1 VDIKRRFAMTVI
13 LGTGVG
19 LTGCQG
25 GGLGKLAIWNRG
37 DSAVA
42 STAPD
47 VSRQKYSSLH
57 QEFGSSMPMGQNR
70 PGTAALGGQ
79 KPPSDDNFFT
89 ASWKKTTAAVGGA
102 FGSSTTKSANPM
114 PEDDPLRLD
123 RQPKKINADVYV
135 SAARLLENQG
145 NYDEAELKY
154 QDALKTSPEDENA
167 LVGLA
172 RLYDRQGQAMKA
184 TEIYHRAL
192 KAHPESGLVCNDLGL
207 CYRRQRQLD
216 RSLQLFGRAVE
227 LQPENTK
234 YRNNLAAALVDSGRP
249 DEAVKQLTKHCSPA
263 VAHYNVGYL
272 LSQKGQK
279 AEASRHLQQAVSLD
293 AGLTPAREMLA
304 SLGGNGGPAI
314 AAQPQ
319 QPAAASRVAMQPRY
333 QPASSYAANAP
344 TYSGPAQSEP
354 MAAAGPQTYHIGDD
368 NTGADSALQPYWNG
382 SSWTTAVAGGA
393 SIRTQP
399 LPPVEE

>member
-1 VDIKRRFAMTVI
+1 
-13 LGTGVG
+13 
-19 LTGCQG
+19 
-25 GGLGKLAIWNRG
+25 
-37 DSAVA
+37 
-42 STAPD
+42 
-47 VSRQKYSSLH
+47 
-57 QEFGSSMPMGQNR
+57 MGQNR

-79 KPPSDDNFFT
+79 KPPSDDNFFM

-102 FGSSTTKSANPM
+102 FGSSTTKAANPM

-145 NYDEAELKY
+145 KYDEAELKY
-154 QDALKTSPEDENA
+154 QDALKSSPEDENA

-184 TEIYHRAL
+184 TEVYHRAL
-192 KAHPESGLVCNDLGL
+192 KAHPQSGLVCNDLGL

-216 RSLQLFGRAVE
+216 KSLQLFSRAVE

-249 DEAVKQLTKHCSPA
+249 DEAIKQLTKHCSPA

-279 AEASRHLQQAVSLD
+279 AEAARHLQQAISLD
-293 AGLTPAREMLA
+293 PGMTPAREMLA
-304 SLGGNGGPAI
+304 SLGGNSGQPLAAQPLAAQPL

-319 QPAAASRVAMQPRY
+319 HPAASRVAMQPRY
-333 QPASSYAANAP
+333 ESAPSYAA
-344 TYSGPAQSEP
+344 SAQSYSAPAYTEATI
-354 MAAAGPQTYHIGDD
+354 AAAPQSYHIGDD
-368 NTGADSALQPYWNG
+368 SPAADTGPQPHWNG
-382 SSWTTAVAGGA
+382 SSWSTAVAGET

>member
-1 VDIKRRFAMTVI
+1 MDIKRRFAMTVI

-25 GGLGKLAIWNRG
+25 GGLGKLSIWNRG
-37 DSAVA
+37 ESSVA

-47 VSRQKYSSLH
+47 VSRQKYSGLA
-57 QEFGSSMPMGQNR
+57 QEFGSSLPMGQNR

-79 KPPSDDNFFT
+79 KPPSDDNFFM

-102 FGSSTTKSANPM
+102 FGSSTTKSANPA

-145 NYDEAELKY
+145 KYDEAEGKY
-154 QDALKTSPEDENA
+154 QEALKSSPEDENA

-172 RLYDRQGQAMKA
+172 RLHDRQGQAMKA
-184 TEIYHRAL
+184 TEVYHRAL
-192 KAHPESGLVCNDLGL
+192 KAHPQSGLVCNDLGL

-216 RSLQLFGRAVE
+216 KSLQLFSRAVE

-249 DEAVKQLTKHCSPA
+249 DEAIKQLTKHCSPA

-279 AEASRHLQQAVSLD
+279 GEASRHLQQAISLD
-293 AGLTPAREMLA
+293 PGMTPAREMLA
-304 SLGGNGGPAI
+304 SLGGNGGGPAI

-319 QPAAASRVAMQPRY
+319 QPANASRVAMQPRY
-333 QPASSYAANAP
+333 EPARSYAG
-344 TYSGPAQSEP
+344 SAQSYSAQPSPET
-354 MAAAGPQTYHIGDD
+354 MTAAVPQTYHIGDD
-368 NTGADSALQPYWNG
+368 AGPQPHWNG
-382 SSWTTAVAGGA
+382 SSWSTAVAGET